1 MEISIA
7 GWIMTIAEGFV
18 SEVVLSEKDGWIRK
32 IKYKMVK
39 NYTIFGIITLMLGY
53 V

>member
-32 IKYKMVK
+32 IKYKRFQRAFPCAL
-39 NYTIFGIITLMLGY
+39 YRL
-53 V
+53 